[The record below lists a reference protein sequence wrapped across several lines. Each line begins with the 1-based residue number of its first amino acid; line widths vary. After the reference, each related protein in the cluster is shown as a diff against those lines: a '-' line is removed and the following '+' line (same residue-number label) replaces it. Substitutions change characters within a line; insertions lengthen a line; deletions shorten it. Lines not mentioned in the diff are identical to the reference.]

1 MHENHTELTLIDHVF
16 KDTAQIFPAV
26 DSLSINL
33 DNLLIQLRVQVT
45 PKWYQFGEAV
55 GIQKE
60 VLDNCA
66 KHCPPEECIV
76 EMFDYWL
83 RNCKEQ
89 PTWREVA
96 KTLNLINLKELA
108 AEIDRVYTT
117 GIYSSGADLG
127 VG

>member
-1 MHENHTELTLIDHVF
+1 MPKLLVLINFTSSV
-16 KDTAQIFPAV
+16 A
-26 DSLSINL
+26 DSINVNL
-33 DNLLIQLRVQVT
+33 DNLLIQLRAQVT

-66 KHCPPEECIV
+66 KNCSPEECIV

-83 RNCKEQ
+83 RTSKEQ

-108 AEIDRVYTT
+108 VDIDKVYTT
-117 GIYSSGADLG
+117 GSSSGDAWS
-127 VG
+127 